1 MKKSN
6 ILISVWSTV
15 LVTTG
20 IILYLVFVE
29 WIPEQYIDFLYVIV
43 GTAIINLLFIE
54 LSKRLREPIILI
66 EPCNKLT
73 KVGFSVRVKDKPVRD
88 ASVIC
93 NEIAVP
99 WENLDGNEYPSK
111 KLQVGANPS
120 YFFPFF
126 YEFTNSSI
134 TDTEQFVIIRLYQNK
149 SVYDNRTKPQPI
161 LLTDG
166 YYTIPRGYFE
176 PTCGKTQIKPHF
188 EANIR
193 ITGDEIGEEVY
204 RSFNVHFWPV
214 FQRETESDKFED
226 IELAGLGFKAVEKR
240 FFLEKNAYS

>member
-1 MKKSN
+1 MNS
-6 ILISVWSTV
+6 
-15 LVTTG
+15 
-20 IILYLVFVE
+20 
-29 WIPEQYIDFLYVIV
+29 
-43 GTAIINLLFIE
+43 
-54 LSKRLREPIILI
+54 PI
-66 EPCNKLT
+66 
-73 KVGFSVRVKDKPVRD
+73 R
-88 ASVIC
+88 
-93 NEIAVP
+93 
-99 WENLDGNEYPSK
+99 
-111 KLQVGANPS
+111 Q
-120 YFFPFF
+120 
-126 YEFTNSSI
+126 I

-240 FFLEKNAYS
+240 FFWKKTHIHDVDVELLRYNFKMTRKERKW